1 MVNRRATHQSSII
14 EQSRPHA
21 AKVSA
26 DRCQIENRS
35 DAIRLHTA
43 PASGENLRRLGHCIF
58 PETQGRW
65 NAFCMKCRP
74 KTPEKPDKKIII
86 V

>member
-1 MVNRRATHQSSII
+1 MPRKCQRIV
-14 EQSRPHA
+14 
-21 AKVSA
+21 AKSKK
-26 DRCQIENRS
+26 CG
-35 DAIRLHTA
+35 DAIRLHAA
-43 PASGENLRRLGHCIF
+43 PASGENLRRLSHCIF

-74 KTPEKPDKKIII
+74 ETPEKPDKKIII